1 MNLEFSAEDAAFR
14 DEVRQFLREQLP
26 RDMAARTYCGFT
38 PPLRQDLKQWNR
50 VLYEKGWA
58 APHWPIEHG
67 GTGWSA
73 LRQHI
78 FDEECHL
85 AWAPDLSWQGLRL
98 LGPVLYTYG
107 SEQQKARHLPAILR
121 GDVFWA
127 QGFSEPNAGSD
138 LVSLKTRAVRQGDH
152 YIVNGQKTWSSE
164 GHYADWGFF
173 LVRTD
178 PEAKPQKGISF
189 LLIDLATPGVTVRP
203 IIMINGAHYVNEIFL
218 DNVVVPA
225 ENLVGEEGKGWS
237 YTKFLL
243 EHERTSSAFIYF
255 SKRELQRAKEIA
267 RREKLD
273 GMPLIDRPEY
283 AQEIARL
290 EMDIVA
296 LEWSVLRLLANEKN
310 PYDQTAIASAL
321 KIRGSELQQR
331 VTELQTDLLGARALR
346 NIRWIDD
353 PLIGDERQ
361 AHLWPGYVPGRISTT
376 LHTRAVTIYGGAKEV
391 QKNIIAKLAF
401 GL

>member
-1 MNLEFSAEDAAFR
+1 
-14 DEVRQFLREQLP
+14 
-26 RDMAARTYCGFT
+26 MAARAHHGFT
-38 PPLRQDLKQWNR
+38 PPSKADLQRWNR
-50 VLYEKGWA
+50 ILFDKGWA
-58 APHWPIEHG
+58 APHWPVEYG
-67 GTGWSA
+67 GTGWSP

-78 FDEECHL
+78 FEEECHL
-85 AWAPDLSWQGLRL
+85 AYAPDVSWQGLRL
-98 LGPVLYTYG
+98 LGPVLYSYG
-107 SEQQKARHLPAILR
+107 SEQLKKQHIPSILA
-121 GDVFWA
+121 GEVLWA

-138 LVSLKTRAVRQGDH
+138 LVSLKTRAVRDGDH

-178 PEAKPQKGISF
+178 PETKPQKGISF
-189 LLIDLATPGVTVRP
+189 LLIDLRSPGVTVRP

-218 DNVVVPA
+218 EDVKVPVT
-225 ENLVGEEGKGWS
+225 NLVGQEGQGWS

-255 SKRELQRAKEIA
+255 SKRELQRAKQIA
-267 RREKLD
+267 QRERCN
-273 GMPLIDRPEY
+273 GVPLVRLPEF
-283 AQEIARL
+283 AHRIASI
-290 EMDIVA
+290 EMDLLA
-296 LEWSVLRLLANEKN
+296 LEWSVLRMLANEKTE
-310 PYDQTAIASAL
+310 YDQQAIASTL
-321 KIRGSELQQR
+321 KIRGSEIQQR

-346 NIRWIDD
+346 DIRVEDR
-353 PLIGDERQ
+353 LAES
-361 AHLWPGYVPGRISTT
+361 ALWPGYVPGRISTT

>member
-1 MNLEFSAEDAAFR
+1 MNLEFSAEDLAFR
-14 DEVRQFLREQLP
+14 GEVRQFLREHLP
-26 RDMAARTYCGFT
+26 RDIAARTYCGFT
-38 PPLRQDLKQWNR
+38 PPLKQDLMQWNR

-58 APHWPIEHG
+58 APHWPVEYG

-78 FDEECHL
+78 FEEECHL

-98 LGPVLYTYG
+98 LAPVLYTYG

-138 LVSLKTRAVRQGDH
+138 LVSLKTRAARQGDH
-152 YIVNGQKTWSSE
+152 YVVNGQKTWSSE

-189 LLIDLATPGVTVRP
+189 LLIDLTAPGVTVRP

-218 DNVVVPA
+218 DNVIVPA

-243 EHERTSSAFIYF
+243 EHERTSSAFIHF

-267 RREKLD
+267 RRERFD

-283 AQEIARL
+283 AQQIARL
-290 EMDIVA
+290 EMDILA

-353 PLIGDERQ
+353 PLIGDATQ
-361 AHLWPGYVPGRISTT
+361 AQAWPGYVPGRISTT

>member
-1 MNLEFSAEDAAFR
+1 
-14 DEVRQFLREQLP
+14 
-26 RDMAARTYCGFT
+26 
-38 PPLRQDLKQWNR
+38 
-50 VLYEKGWA
+50 
-58 APHWPIEHG
+58 
-67 GTGWSA
+67 
-73 LRQHI
+73 
-78 FDEECHL
+78 
-85 AWAPDLSWQGLRL
+85 
-98 LGPVLYTYG
+98 LG
-107 SEQQKARHLPAILR
+107 
-121 GDVFWA
+121 

-138 LVSLKTRAVRQGDH
+138 LVSLKTRAVREGDR

-178 PEAKPQKGISF
+178 PEAKPQRGISF
-189 LLIDLATPGVTVRP
+189 LLIDLRTPGVSVRP
-203 IIMINGAHYVNEIFL
+203 IAMINGAHYVNEIFL

-225 ENLVGEEGKGWS
+225 ENLVGEAGKGWS

-255 SKRELQRAKEIA
+255 SKRELQRAKQIA
-267 RREKLD
+267 RQETLD
-273 GMPLIDRPEY
+273 GAPLIDRPEFARKM
-283 AQEIARL
+283 AQL
-290 EMDIVA
+290 EMDILA

-310 PYDQTAIASAL
+310 QYDQTAVASAL

-346 NIRWIDD
+346 SIRFDD
-353 PLIGDERQ
+353 PMIGDEAQ
-361 AHLWPGYVPGRISTT
+361 AQLWPNYVPGRMSTT

>member
-1 MNLEFSAEDAAFR
+1 MNFEFSAEDAAFR
-14 DEVRQFLREQLP
+14 NEVRQFLREHLP
-26 RDMAARTYCGFT
+26 ARMAAREYHGFT
-38 PPLRQDLKQWNR
+38 PPRKEDLQQWNR
-50 VLYEKGWA
+50 ILFEKGWA
-58 APHWPIEHG
+58 APHWPVEYG
-67 GTGWSA
+67 GTGWSP

-78 FDEECHL
+78 FEEECHL
-85 AWAPDLSWQGLRL
+85 AYAPDLTWQGLRL
-98 LGPVLYTYG
+98 LAPVLYTFG
-107 SEQQKARHLPAILR
+107 SDAQKARHLPPILR

-138 LVSLKTRAVRQGDH
+138 LVSLKTRAVREGDR

-178 PEAKPQKGISF
+178 PDAKPQRGISF
-189 LLIDLATPGVTVRP
+189 LLIDLRTPGVMVRP
-203 IIMINGAHYVNEIFL
+203 IAMINGAHYVNEIFL

-255 SKRELQRAKEIA
+255 SKRELQRGKQIA
-267 RREKLD
+267 RQETLD
-273 GMPLIDRPEY
+273 GTPLIDRPEFARKM
-283 AQEIARL
+283 AQL
-290 EMDIVA
+290 EMDILA

-310 PYDQTAIASAL
+310 QYDQTAVASAL

-346 NIRWIDD
+346 SIRFDD
-353 PLIGDERQ
+353 PMIGDKAQ
-361 AHLWPGYVPGRISTT
+361 AQLWPNYVPGRMSTT

>member
-1 MNLEFSAEDAAFR
+1 MKLELSRADELFR
-14 DEVRQFLREQLP
+14 EEVRAFLREHLP
-26 RDMAARTYCGFT
+26 GDLAARGYHGFA
-38 PPLRQDLKQWNR
+38 PPTKQDLQRWNR
-50 VLYEKGWA
+50 ILFEKRWA
-58 APHWPIEHG
+58 APHWPVEYG
-67 GTGWSA
+67 GTGWTP
-73 LRQHI
+73 LQQHI
-78 FDEECHL
+78 FEEECHL
-85 AWAPDLSWQGLRL
+85 AYAPDLSWQGLRL

-107 SEQQKARHLPAILR
+107 SDELKKRHIPSILT
-121 GDVFWA
+121 GEVLWA

-138 LVSLKTRAVRQGDH
+138 LVSLKTRAERQGDH

-178 PEAKPQKGISF
+178 ASVKPQKGISF
-189 LLIDLATPGVTVRP
+189 LLIDLHSPGVTVRP

-218 DNVVVPA
+218 DNVKVPVT
-225 ENLVGEEGKGWS
+225 NLVGQEGQGWT

-243 EHERTSSAFIYF
+243 DHERTSSAFIYF

-267 RREKLD
+267 RAERSH
-273 GMPLIDRPEY
+273 GVPLLEAPEFARRIAMIEID
-283 AQEIARL
+283 L
-290 EMDIVA
+290 LA
-296 LEWSVLRLLANEKN
+296 LEWSVLRMLTNEKTE
-310 PYDQTAIASAL
+310 YDPLAVASTL

-331 VTELQTDLLGARALR
+331 VTELQTDLLGARSLR
-346 NIRWIDD
+346 DIRVED
-353 PLIGDERQ
+353 PP
-361 AHLWPGYVPGRISTT
+361 ASPASAAWPNYVPGRMSTT

>member
-1 MNLEFSAEDAAFR
+1 MKLELSAEDEAFR
-14 DEVRQFLREQLP
+14 GEVRQFLRDHLP
-26 RDMAARTYCGFT
+26 ADMRARTYHGFA
-38 PPLRQDLKQWNR
+38 PPTQDDLQRWNR
-50 VLYEKGWA
+50 VLFDKGWA
-58 APHWPIEHG
+58 APHWPVQYG

-78 FDEECHL
+78 FEEECHL
-85 AWAPDLSWQGLRL
+85 AYAPDVSWQGLRL

-107 SEQQKARHLPAILR
+107 SEAQKQRFLPPILK
-121 GDVFWA
+121 GEYLWA

-152 YIVNGQKTWSSE
+152 YIVNGQKIWSSE
-164 GHYADWGFF
+164 GHFAEWGFF

-189 LLIDLATPGVTVRP
+189 LLIDLNTPGIKVRP

-218 DNVVVPA
+218 ENVKVPV
-225 ENLVGEEGKGWS
+225 ENLVGQEGQGWT

-267 RREKLD
+267 RRETLN
-273 GMPLIDRPEY
+273 GVPLIEVPT
-283 AQEIARL
+283 IARRIAHI
-290 EMDIVA
+290 EMDLLA
-296 LEWSVLRLLANEKN
+296 LEWSVLRLLANEKTA
-310 PYDQTAIASAL
+310 YDQQAQASAL

-331 VTELQTDLLGARALR
+331 VTELETDLIGDRALR
-346 NIRWIDD
+346 EIKEDD
-353 PLIGDERQ
+353 PMIAAGPSE
-361 AHLWPGYVPGRISTT
+361 LWPNYVPGRMSTT

>member
-14 DEVRQFLREQLP
+14 NEVRAFLREHLP
-26 RDMAARTYCGFT
+26 RRIAAREYHGFT
-38 PPLRQDLKQWNR
+38 PPRKEDLQQWNR
-50 VLYEKGWA
+50 ILFEKGWA
-58 APHWPIEHG
+58 APHWPVEYG
-67 GTGWSA
+67 GTGWSP

-78 FDEECHL
+78 FEEECHL
-85 AWAPDLSWQGLRL
+85 AYAPDLTWQGLRL
-98 LGPVLYTYG
+98 LAPVLYTFG
-107 SEQQKARHLPAILR
+107 SEAQKARHLPPILR

-138 LVSLKTRAVRQGDH
+138 LVSLKTRAVREGDH
-152 YIVNGQKTWSSE
+152 YVVNGQKTWSSE

-178 PEAKPQKGISF
+178 PEAKPQRGISF
-189 LLIDLATPGVTVRP
+189 LLIDLRTPGVSVRP
-203 IIMINGAHYVNEIFL
+203 ITMINGAHYVNEIFL
-218 DNVVVPA
+218 DNVVVPVD
-225 ENLVGEEGKGWS
+225 NLVGEEGKGWS

-267 RREKLD
+267 RHETLD
-273 GMPLIDRPEY
+273 GAPLIARPEF
-283 AQEIARL
+283 ANKMAKL
-290 EMDIVA
+290 EMDILA
-296 LEWSVLRLLANEKN
+296 LEWSVLRLLANEKS
-310 PYDQTAIASAL
+310 PYDQTAVASAL

-331 VTELQTDLLGARALR
+331 VTELQTDLLGERALR
-346 NIRWIDD
+346 NIRFDD
-353 PLIGDERQ
+353 PLIGDTAQ
-361 AHLWPGYVPGRISTT
+361 AHLWPNYVPGRMSTT

>member
-1 MNLEFSAEDAAFR
+1 MNLELSAADSAFR
-14 DEVRQFLREQLP
+14 EEVRQFLRERLP
-26 RDMAARTYCGFT
+26 RDMAEREYCGFA
-38 PPLRQDLKQWNR
+38 PPLKKDLQQWNR
-50 VLYEKGWA
+50 ILFEKGWA
-58 APHWPIEHG
+58 APHWPEQYG
-67 GTGWSA
+67 GTGWSP

-78 FDEECHL
+78 FEEECHL
-85 AWAPDLSWQGLRL
+85 AYAPDLSWQGLRL
-98 LGPVLYTYG
+98 LAPVLYTFG
-107 SEQQKARHLPAILR
+107 SEAQKARHLPPILR

-138 LVSLKTRAVRQGDH
+138 LVSLKTRAVRDGDR

-164 GHYADWGFF
+164 GHYAQWGFF

-178 PEAKPQKGISF
+178 PDAKPQKGISF
-189 LLIDLATPGVTVRP
+189 LLIDLQTAGISVRP
-203 IIMINGAHYVNEIFL
+203 ITMINGAHYVNEIFL
-218 DNVVVPA
+218 DNVSVPA

-267 RREKLD
+267 RRERFD
-273 GMPLIDRPEY
+273 GAPLIERHEF
-283 AQEIARL
+283 AHRIARL
-290 EMDIVA
+290 EMDILA
-296 LEWSVLRLLANEKN
+296 LEWSVLRLLANERSE
-310 PYDQTAIASAL
+310 YDQTAIASAL

-346 NIRWIDD
+346 DIRFDD
-353 PLIGDERQ
+353 PLIGDAAQ
-361 AHLWPGYVPGRISTT
+361 SPLWPAYVPGRMSTT

>member
-1 MNLEFSAEDAAFR
+1 MNFEFSAEDAAFR
-14 DEVRQFLREQLP
+14 TEVRQFLREHLP
-26 RDMAARTYCGFT
+26 RQIAAREYYGFT
-38 PPLRQDLKQWNR
+38 PPRKEDLQQWNR
-50 VLYEKGWA
+50 TLFEKGWA
-58 APHWPIEHG
+58 APHWPVEYG

-78 FDEECHL
+78 FEEECHL
-85 AWAPDLSWQGLRL
+85 AHAPDLTWQGLRL
-98 LGPVLYTYG
+98 LAPVLYTFG
-107 SEQQKARHLPAILR
+107 SEAQKARHLPPILR

-138 LVSLKTRAVRQGDH
+138 LVSLKTRAVREGDY

-178 PEAKPQKGISF
+178 PEAKPQRGISF
-189 LLIDLATPGVTVRP
+189 LLIDLRTPGVSVRP
-203 IIMINGAHYVNEIFL
+203 ITMINGAHYVNEIFL

-225 ENLVGEEGKGWS
+225 DNLVGEAGKGWS

-267 RREKLD
+267 RHESLD
-273 GMPLIDRPEY
+273 RHSQFAHEM
-283 AQEIARL
+283 ARL
-290 EMDIVA
+290 EMDILA

-310 PYDQTAIASAL
+310 PYDQTAVASAL

-346 NIRWIDD
+346 SIHFDD
-353 PLIGDERQ
+353 PMIGDKAQ
-361 AHLWPGYVPGRISTT
+361 ARLWPNYVPGRMSTT

>member
-1 MNLEFSAEDAAFR
+1 MELEFNAEDVAFR
-14 DEVRQFLREQLP
+14 SEVRQFLREHLP
-26 RDMAARTYCGFT
+26 APMAAREYRGFA
-38 PPLRQDLKQWNR
+38 PPLREDLQQWNR

-58 APHWPIEHG
+58 APHWPVQYG
-67 GTGWSA
+67 GTGWSP

-78 FDEECHL
+78 FEEECHL
-85 AWAPDLSWQGLRL
+85 AYAPDLSWQGLRL
-98 LGPVLYTYG
+98 LAPVLYTFG
-107 SEQQKARHLPAILR
+107 SEAQKAQHLPPILR

-152 YIVNGQKTWSSE
+152 YVVNGQKTWSSE
-164 GHYADWGFF
+164 GHYAQWGFF

-178 PEAKPQKGISF
+178 LEAKPQKGISF
-189 LLIDLATPGVTVRP
+189 LLIDLQTPGVSVRP

-225 ENLVGEEGKGWS
+225 ENLVGEEGKGWN

-267 RREKLD
+267 RCECLD
-273 GMPLIDRPEY
+273 GAPLIERPEF
-283 AQEIARL
+283 ARQIARL
-290 EMDIVA
+290 EMDALA

-310 PYDQTAIASAL
+310 SYDQTAIASAL

-346 NIRWIDD
+346 SIRRDD
-353 PLIGDERQ
+353 PLIEDAAQ
-361 AHLWPGYVPGRISTT
+361 AALWPAYVPGRMSTT
-376 LHTRAVTIYGGAKEV
+376 MHTRAVTIYGGAKEV

>member
-1 MNLEFSAEDAAFR
+1 MNFEFSAEDAAFR
-14 DEVRQFLREQLP
+14 NEVRQFLREHLP
-26 RDMAARTYCGFT
+26 ARMAAREYHGFT
-38 PPLRQDLKQWNR
+38 PPRKEDLQQWNR
-50 VLYEKGWA
+50 ILFEKGWA
-58 APHWPIEHG
+58 APHWPVEYG
-67 GTGWSA
+67 GTGWSP

-78 FDEECHL
+78 FEEECHL
-85 AWAPDLSWQGLRL
+85 AYAPDLTWQGLRL
-98 LGPVLYTYG
+98 LAPVLYTFG
-107 SEQQKARHLPAILR
+107 NEAQKARHLPPILR
-121 GDVFWA
+121 GEVFWA

-138 LVSLKTRAVRQGDH
+138 LVSLKTRAVREGDR

-178 PEAKPQKGISF
+178 PEAKPQRGISF
-189 LLIDLATPGVTVRP
+189 LLIDLRTPGVSVRP
-203 IIMINGAHYVNEIFL
+203 IAMINGAHYVNEIFL

-225 ENLVGEEGKGWS
+225 ENLVGEAGKGWS

-267 RREKLD
+267 QRERLD
-273 GMPLIDRPEY
+273 GAPLIDSPEFAY
-283 AQEIARL
+283 QIARL
-290 EMDIVA
+290 EMDIFA

-321 KIRGSELQQR
+321 KIRGSEMQQR

-346 NIRWIDD
+346 SIRRDD
-353 PLIGDERQ
+353 PISAG
-361 AHLWPGYVPGRISTT
+361 ASPWPEYVPGRMSTT
-376 LHTRAVTIYGGAKEV
+376 MHTRAVTIYGGAKEV
-391 QKNIIAKLAF
+391 QKNIISKLAF